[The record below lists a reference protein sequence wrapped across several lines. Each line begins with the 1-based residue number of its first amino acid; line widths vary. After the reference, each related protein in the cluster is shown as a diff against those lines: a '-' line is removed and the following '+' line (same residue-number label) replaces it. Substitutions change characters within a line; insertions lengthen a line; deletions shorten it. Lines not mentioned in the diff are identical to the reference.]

1 MFIWQVQNIRLRSQA
16 LDGQSLKSFRLHLHE
31 RTMVFIDSKEPE
43 LEIFALTHIVL
54 QICSSAYLMDEAHKS
69 QDVRKCKIWPKLF
82 LLAYFS
88 PSVSRN
94 NEWAANWSTGRF
106 LHYSSQNTTLP
117 MIVNAITSL
126 KYKRNLFKIWESIK
140 IFWSQKLLE
149 CFGIIQNPLKS
160 LELFGIILNLLESF

>member
-1 MFIWQVQNIRLRSQA
+1 MFISQVQNIRLRSQA

-94 NEWAANWSTGRF
+94 NEWAANWHTGRF
-106 LHYSSQNTTLP
+106 LHYFSQKFYKTSHFLALSTSKNVSLNSQSHSPLGDHSQNLIP
-117 MIVNAITSL
+117 DWCLQIGMN
-126 KYKRNLFKIWESIK
+126 F
-140 IFWSQKLLE
+140 F
-149 CFGIIQNPLKS
+149 
-160 LELFGIILNLLESF
+160 